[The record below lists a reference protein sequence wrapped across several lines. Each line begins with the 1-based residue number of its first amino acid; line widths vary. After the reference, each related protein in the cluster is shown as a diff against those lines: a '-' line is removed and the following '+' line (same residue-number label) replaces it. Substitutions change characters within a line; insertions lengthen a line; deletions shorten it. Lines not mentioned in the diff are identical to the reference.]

1 MPRWMKAAQA
11 GKARE
16 GEPAPPPPAPAA
28 AAPISKE
35 PPAKAPPAAKALA
48 DTASEVEPPAPVPAR
63 GKRPASGPLAP
74 AGEED
79 GSDILGADV
88 FEGNISEERP
98 IPVEL
103 RGKGGKTASSS
114 RAELPK
120 ADKPSTS
127 GRHKTG
133 KKGESERAAASSASS
148 RKTEPAPEA
157 RKSSARLEKK
167 TSGRGP
173 AVKADK
179 PEPQV
184 GKAGKAE
191 KAGEAMDSKAKKH
204 SGRRAAV
211 GAPSDVM
218 PALSTPS
225 DTGKTSDSGISL
237 DLGDLT
243 ELDDEPGQKPK
254 PKGLPAGLD
263 EAKLRRAFD
272 KAMERA
278 WKAFLEELRG

>member
-1 MPRWMKAAQA
+1 M
-11 GKARE
+11 
-16 GEPAPPPPAPAA
+16 
-28 AAPISKE
+28 
-35 PPAKAPPAAKALA
+35 
-48 DTASEVEPPAPVPAR
+48 R
-63 GKRPASGPLAP
+63 GSPLGPLAP

-103 RGKGGKTASSS
+103 RGKGGKTASS
-114 RAELPK
+114 RTEPPK
-120 ADKPSTS
+120 AGKPSTS
-127 GRHKTG
+127 ERHKTG
-133 KKGESERAAASSASS
+133 KKGESERAAASSASA
-148 RKTEPAPEA
+148 RKTDSEPK
-157 RKSSARLEKK
+157 KSSARLEKK
-167 TSGRGP
+167 TSGRSP
-173 AVKADK
+173 AVKADR

-184 GKAGKAE
+184 EKAGKAE

-243 ELDDEPGQKPK
+243 ELDDEPGQKPR
-254 PKGLPAGLD
+254 PKSLPAGLD

-272 KAMERA
+272 QAMERA
-278 WKAFLEELRG
+278 GKAVLEELRG